1 MGPDNVVF
9 DFGPAP
15 MSAVRARLTTSRYAS
30 IVVATRLLPSE
41 YGLPH
46 ARYFIARLP
55 GPDKYWWKVTLLDAA
70 GHKGAIPLLLKL
82 PLRSAATKHRTV
94 TTN

>member
-1 MGPDNVVF
+1 VVF

-15 MSAVRARLTTSRYAS
+15 MSAVRVRLTAPRYAP
-30 IVVATRLLPSE
+30 VVVSTRLLPSG

-55 GPDKYWWKVTLLDAA
+55 GPDQYWKATLPNAA
-70 GHKGAIPLLLKL
+70 GHKVPFG
-82 PLRSAATKHRTV
+82 V
-94 TTN
+94 Y